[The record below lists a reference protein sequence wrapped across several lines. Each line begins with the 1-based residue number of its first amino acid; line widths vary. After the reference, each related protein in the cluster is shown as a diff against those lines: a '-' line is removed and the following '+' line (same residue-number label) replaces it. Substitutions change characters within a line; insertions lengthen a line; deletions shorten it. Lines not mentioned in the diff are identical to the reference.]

1 MNFTPLIL
9 ESMGYSWVTRAP
21 LVYNRDTEVITVPDN
36 FATDLASVP
45 KALWAI
51 FPPFGHH
58 AKAAVLHDY
67 LYGQGTRPRKQ
78 CDEIFLEAMAAM
90 GVSKT
95 RRYLMYWAV
104 RAFGKKAYGS

>member
-1 MNFTPLIL
+1 MNFSPLIL
-9 ESMGYSWVTRAP
+9 ESMGYSWVTRTP

-36 FATDLASVP
+36 FSTDLASVP
-45 KALWAI
+45 KALWGI

-58 AKAAVLHDY
+58 TKAAVLHDY
-67 LYGQGTRPRKQ
+67 LYGQGVRPRKQ

-104 RAFGKKAYGS
+104 RAFGGKAYG